1 MNQELIL
8 EKRLD
13 ALRSR
18 HRQLDERINA
28 MLGDQT
34 DELGIKRLKIEK
46 LRLRDEICH
55 LEKLVYPDVPA

>member
-13 ALRSR
+13 ALRIR
-18 HRQLDERINA
+18 HRQLDERIDA
-28 MLGDQT
+28 LLTDQT

-46 LRLRDEICH
+46 LRLRDEISY